1 MKIGIV
7 IESLQ
12 IGGMETV
19 LKSLAQFFRKDG
31 NDVEFIEV
39 FRTGPWSDYFA
50 SLGFRVKT
58 VPAKQMVSRYAHAS
72 RIAQVL
78 SGYDVLLL
86 NDVPLAQASLGMLGS
101 DTVTIPIIHLDMPSF
116 ILNAAGNFGQWNK
129 VVAVSPMLKE
139 KFVRDTG
146 IGAEHIE
153 FVANAVDLSDKEAG
167 WRANGKKIQ
176 LLFIGRVENSQKGV
190 FLLPEIM
197 RQISLTASDV
207 HLNVVGD
214 GPDLRQLKQ
223 MFKDS
228 GINNVSFFGA
238 LLHDEALEVM
248 RSSRI
253 MLMPSYFEGMPIAL
267 LEAMSNGLVPVVSN
281 LRNSTDFIVE
291 DGVNGYL
298 ADPGDIEG
306 FALKIAACLESVD
319 RLNAIS
325 GEAMNTVKR
334 KFTTEIMGGHYR
346 DIIREAIEA
355 NSRKPLKR
363 TKKIDQDL
371 LGDFSRM
378 PVVLTR
384 PLRKIKRIL
393 SL

>member
-1 MKIGIV
+1 
-7 IESLQ
+7 
-12 IGGMETV
+12 
-19 LKSLAQFFRKDG
+19 
-31 NDVEFIEV
+31 
-39 FRTGPWSDYFA
+39 
-50 SLGFRVKT
+50 
-58 VPAKQMVSRYAHAS
+58 
-72 RIAQVL
+72 
-78 SGYDVLLL
+78 LL

-101 DTVTIPIIHLDMPSF
+101 NTVTIPIIHLDMPSF
-116 ILNAAGNFGQWNK
+116 IVNAAGNFGQWNK

-146 IGAEHIE
+146 IGAEYIE

-167 WRANGKKIQ
+167 RRANGKKIH
-176 LLFIGRVENSQKGV
+176 LLFIGRIENRQKGV

-197 RQISLTASDV
+197 KKISSIVSDV

-214 GPDLRQLKQ
+214 GPDLRHLKQ

-298 ADPGDIEG
+298 ASPGDIEG
-306 FALKIAACLESVD
+306 FVFKIAACLESDD
-319 RLNAIS
+319 RLNAMS

-346 DIIREAIEA
+346 EIIREAIEA
-355 NSRKPLKR
+355 NGRKPLKR

-393 SL
+393 SVKAEKSDRRA